1 MIMTELKN
9 IFTCIILVP
18 LLALSA
24 CQEKTLESSIELE
37 KDEIIMS
44 DSGAPVEVKFT
55 STTEWRIE
63 YNLENGWLSTDL
75 MGGRPSTGKF
85 TVRGSANKGE
95 SMRIVK
101 IRLFSLDGNESKE
114 ITVIQLSAY
123 PSIVPDAYSM
133 VLTAAD
139 ATYKIPITANV
150 QDEEISVKASQDWI
164 TNLRIEESVL
174 KFDALPNDEESSRSC
189 ALELLCSDEFGR
201 SGEAVIKLF
210 QSAPSK
216 YNGAIRSDILSVSSL
231 QDGIVTDNVYVEG
244 YVVVNGSSKNYD
256 ARRYILKDDSGNS
269 IILESEDL
277 IAMDVNCLARVALMD
292 TRVETMSEGGFSYK
306 VFKGMTIEHL
316 LKAEESTWMAP
327 VTEIGEI
334 GDDDVFNVV
343 TLKEVEIALAAGAYT
358 NFKTCFAGTE
368 AQKQSD
374 YFVNL
379 FPSLYRYYPV
389 PVRDK
394 AGHSMYM
401 LTSLKAPWAHRTLP
415 SGSGTLTGLIVKV
428 NLKCFG
434 ITENDICIVPLFE
447 TDLKINEYDNTV
459 STIIAE
465 WDCNAK
471 ISGSDPFG
479 AIDPMTEYNPDGGL
493 LKGNPGTILNKSG
506 NTGFSRWYSNTVLGY
521 QDSFRGDVNLSDA
534 DDQWY
539 GTASNGYYGRVNG
552 GAFNSKPWN
561 DTQYFYIDGI
571 STKGISGNLSLQ
583 VSMNV
588 TKGVTTFVIE
598 YAGNVTSDNWT
609 KVEGS
614 EFDLHPQFDRTDA
627 ARQTDANIPG
637 YKFYTFALPADLS
650 GQDNVCIRLRS
661 VSSTMWEPVRLD
673 HISLKYNN

>member
-1 MIMTELKN
+1 M
-9 IFTCIILVP
+9 ILVP

-24 CQEKTLESSIELE
+24 CREETLESCIELE

-55 STTEWRIE
+55 SATEWRIE

-123 PSIVPDAYSM
+123 PSIVPETYSM
-133 VLTAAD
+133 VLMAAD
-139 ATYKIPITANV
+139 ATYKIPFTANV
-150 QDEEISVKASQDWI
+150 PDEDIYVKASEDWI

-174 KFDALPNDEESSRSC
+174 EFDALPNTGETSRTC
-189 ALELLCSDEFGR
+189 VLELLCSDEFGR
-201 SGEAVIKLF
+201 AGEAVIKLS

-216 YNGAIRSDILSVSSL
+216 YNGASESDILSVSSR

-244 YVVVNGSSKNYD
+244 YVVVNGTSRNYD
-256 ARRYILKDDSGNS
+256 TRRYILRDDSGNS

-277 IAMDVNCLARVALMD
+277 IAMDVNCTARVALMD
-292 TRVETMSEGGFSYK
+292 TRVETMAEGGFSYK
-306 VFKGMTIEHL
+306 VFKGVTIEHL
-316 LKAEESTWMAP
+316 LKTEESTWTVP

-334 GDDDVFNVV
+334 GDDDLFNVV
-343 TLKEVEIALAAGAYT
+343 TLKDVEIALAAGAYT
-358 NFKTCFAGTE
+358 NFKTCFPGNTE
-368 AQKQSD
+368 QKQSD
-374 YFVNL
+374 YFVNR

-394 AGHSMYM
+394 AGNSMYM
-401 LTSLKAPWAHRTLP
+401 LTSLKAPWAHRSLP

-434 ITENDICIVPLFE
+434 ITENDCCIVPLFE
-447 TDLKINEYDNTV
+447 TDLKINDYDNTV

-479 AIDPMTEYNPDGGL
+479 AINAMTEYNPDGGI
-493 LKGNPGTILNKSG
+493 LKGNSGTILNKSG
-506 NTGFSRWYSNTVLGY
+506 NTGFSRWYGDNVLGY

-539 GTASNGYYGRVNG
+539 GTVTNGFYGRVNG

-561 DTQYFYIDGI
+561 ATQYFYIDGI
-571 STKGISGNLSLQ
+571 STKGISGILSLQ
-583 VSMNV
+583 VSMNAAN
-588 TKGVTTFVIE
+588 GVTTFVIE
-598 YAGNVTSDNWT
+598 YAGKAASESWT

-614 EFDLHPQFDRTDA
+614 EFDVCPQFDRADA
-627 ARQTDANIPG
+627 SRQTDANIPG

-661 VSSTMWEPVRLD
+661 VSSTMWQPVRLD